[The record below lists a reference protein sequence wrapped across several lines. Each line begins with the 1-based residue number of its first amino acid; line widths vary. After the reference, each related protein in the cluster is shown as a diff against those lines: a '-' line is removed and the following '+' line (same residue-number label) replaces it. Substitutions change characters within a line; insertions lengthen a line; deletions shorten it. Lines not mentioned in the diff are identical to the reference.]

1 MLSQKLQD
9 DLMTAYQ
16 KVYEEKRGHAAG
28 SDDTE
33 KQASQLASDVRYKAK
48 GKIPE
53 GASEEE
59 KRKIFLQILAASPA
73 PNVVKSMAKEKL
85 LGEEVV
91 HEKFGLKTAAKK
103 LTSLDKKLQ
112 NVTKEKVK
120 QKAKD
125 VVFGRKDGKGISVMG
140 TTNKG
145 KLVRAAA
152 GGTAAYMIGRKG
164 EADANIN
171 RSNTYRS
178 LVDQGFKPKSNITPL
193 SSRSVK
199 YEEVVNEM
207 RFDDGKEGK
216 EKRKEALRK
225 KRGLTKDQMDKHP
238 QFKVKEGTSYGIYKG
253 DGVMKIGKKEE
264 EKAPRKQKGAM
275 AYDGPNKER
284 SEAADR
290 VLAKTK
296 KKREE
301 KKKMKEE
308 YVNEMAGMAKKVSG
322 MKKKVGG
329 AAKRSMP
336 KSPAPISKP
345 KITPNRK
352 PIDPMSIA
360 TKAAAVGTGVGLGMA
375 YKKTQDQN
383 ESAGETIGEMKEK
396 SKPKD
401 KNPQNMALPKGVKS
415 GVNYQTMTQSYK
427 PVGNIFN
434 EKKMDPVGAEDKDI
448 DNDGDHD
455 STDKYLLKRR
465 KAIGKAIAKKRG
477 KVKEGFSA
485 WRIDLDF
492 NEQVKK

>member
-48 GKIPE
+48 GKVPQ

-59 KRKIFLQILAASPA
+59 KRKIFLQLLSASPA
-73 PNVVKSMAKEKL
+73 PAVVKAMAKDKL

-91 HEKFGLKTAAKK
+91 NEKLGLATAAKK

-112 NVTKEKVK
+112 SVNKQKVMK
-120 QKAKD
+120 KAKD
-125 VVFGRKDGKGISVMG
+125 VVFG
-140 TTNKG
+140 TTGKG

-178 LVDQGFKPKSNITPL
+178 LIDQGFKPKSNITPL

-290 VLAKTK
+290 VLAKAK
-296 KKREE
+296 KKRE
-301 KKKMKEE
+301 KMKED
-308 YVNEMAGMAKKVSG
+308 YV
-322 MKKKVGG
+322 
-329 AAKRSMP
+329 
-336 KSPAPISKP
+336 
-345 KITPNRK
+345 
-352 PIDPMSIA
+352 
-360 TKAAAVGTGVGLGMA
+360 
-375 YKKTQDQN
+375 
-383 ESAGETIGEMKEK
+383 GEMKMK
-396 SKPKD
+396 SKPK
-401 KNPQNMALPKGVKS
+401 NPKDMSKGVEQKAP
-415 GVNYQTMTQSYK
+415 VDYRTLAQSYA